1 VAAALKADSDND
13 MPEKRA
19 SSDDRSF
26 PKIANKNIKRNS
38 K

>member
-19 SSDDRSF
+19 SQKS
-26 PKIANKNIKRNS
+26 PIKTL
-38 K
+38 KEFWQ